1 MLRGLFI
8 IALVC
13 FFLHQGGVCAQA
25 AGKELESLELLR
37 RCFVDVADFTAEITQ
52 EKQLTLLKRTMTAR
66 GTVRFKKPDLFFME
80 IYPPY
85 ASRLL
90 LRNNVL
96 DLFLVKEKI
105 SQHLVL
111 PPEEG
116 LQKWFTFLA
125 KPVTSLP
132 DGVDVRAEQRGTV
145 HSLRITPRGG
155 GQVKSFSVTF
165 LEDGRLRKLVIEER
179 NGDRT
184 AIEFQKMRK
193 NVGLSERHFLLD

>member
-132 DGVDVRAEQRGTV
+132 DGVDVRAEQRDF
-145 HSLRITPRGG
+145 P
-155 GQVKSFSVTF
+155 
-165 LEDGRLRKLVIEER
+165 
-179 NGDRT
+179 
-184 AIEFQKMRK
+184 
-193 NVGLSERHFLLD
+193 

>member
-1 MLRGLFI
+1 LRGLFI
-8 IALVC
+8 IGLVC
-13 FFLHQGGVCAQA
+13 FFLQGGVCAQA
-25 AGKELESLELLR
+25 APGKELESLELLR
-37 RCFVDVADFTAEITQ
+37 HCFVDVADFTAEITQ
-52 EKQLTLLKRTMTAR
+52 EKQLALLKRTMISR
-66 GTVRFKKPDLFFME
+66 GMVRFKKPDLFFME

-90 LRNNVL
+90 LKNNVL
-96 DLFLVKEKI
+96 DLYLVKEKI

-132 DGVDVRAEQRGTV
+132 DGVDIRAEQRGTV
-145 HSLRITPRGG
+145 HTLRITPRTK

-184 AIEFQKMRK
+184 AIEFKKMRK
-193 NVGLSERHFLLD
+193 NAGLSERHFLLE